1 MEYLIVVVVVAPTSS
16 CDKRRGIMYS
26 HYSFWRFIDAH
37 LFVKNIRKGALLSC
51 NVRDLLK
58 MEVINVLGGQASW
71 HSDVLCR
78 ALFLRRTLPEDVT
91 EIKFP
96 TYLLIFSSRH

>member
-1 MEYLIVVVVVAPTSS
+1 
-16 CDKRRGIMYS
+16 MYS
-26 HYSFWRFIDAH
+26 HYSFWHFIDAH

-58 MEVINVLGGQASW
+58 MEVINVLVGQASW

-78 ALFLRRTLPEDVT
+78 ALFLRRTPPDEVT
-91 EIKFP
+91 KIKF
-96 TYLLIFSSRH
+96 TTYYLLIFSSRH